1 MVSALLTK
9 KSLNLFNWKLK
20 TIEIYL
26 ESRAR
31 YAEEISIFVDFQMKA
46 KYRANFCGKLYIPIK
61 KNENFTGLIVHK
73 KKQPNVCSNHLENKE
88 LLHQSVRETK

>member
-1 MVSALLTK
+1 
-9 KSLNLFNWKLK
+9 
-20 TIEIYL
+20 
-26 ESRAR
+26 
-31 YAEEISIFVDFQMKA
+31 MKA

>member
-46 KYRANFCGKLYIPIK
+46 KYGANFCGKLYIPIK
-61 KNENFTGLIVHK
+61 KKREFYRTNCSQK
-73 KKQPNVCSNHLENKE
+73 KA
-88 LLHQSVRETK
+88 T